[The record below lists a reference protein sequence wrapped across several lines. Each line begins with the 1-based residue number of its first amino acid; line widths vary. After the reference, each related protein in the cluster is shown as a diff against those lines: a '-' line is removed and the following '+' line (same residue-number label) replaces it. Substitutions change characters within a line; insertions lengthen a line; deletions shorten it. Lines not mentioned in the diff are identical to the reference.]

1 MKCASSA
8 EADVFVQ
15 AVAFFIAVISPT
27 VRRCDLPVWL
37 LLRTATIAFATKPLV
52 IQATSYQ
59 WASPSQQQTF
69 VLFKSLSGK
78 STSSDGDQ
86 ERVCWLPANTVPIQD
101 CDSAC
106 RKAADSFPPA
116 VTAGCGRLLHSDNL
130 AIQKTVSS
138 CETNHFPY
146 QAKEYS
152 KSTVVSTPWAFAP
165 KYCESLPIV
174 EGNNHNEVC
183 IVG

>member
-15 AVAFFIAVISPT
+15 AVALFIAVISQT
-27 VRRCDLPVWL
+27 ARRCDLPVWL
-37 LLRTATIAFATKPLV
+37 LLRAATIAFATKPLV

-69 VLFKSLSGK
+69 VLSKPFSGK
-78 STSSDGDQ
+78 STFSDGEQ

-106 RKAADSFPPA
+106 RKMAGSFPLS
-116 VTAGCGRLLHSDNL
+116 VTA
-130 AIQKTVSS
+130 
-138 CETNHFPY
+138 
-146 QAKEYS
+146 
-152 KSTVVSTPWAFAP
+152 
-165 KYCESLPIV
+165 
-174 EGNNHNEVC
+174 
-183 IVG
+183 